1 MYLSCQLKTA
11 TATSTEIFNAN
22 QREREER
29 RITESERGRQFIRRT
44 QVEVD
49 VDADVEVEKLLK
61 CLQVTLWTLSEAT
74 DNSLYCC
81 LESSCLWTTS
91 IVCLPQISLTY
102 WLAKPASNFQ
112 HPTFVCQLR
121 SRSWSLTF
129 LLLLLLL
136 LLLLQLLLLAFCF
149 ALIALCTRISG
160 EAASRATHIKCHSVA
175 ANWHRTQ
182 PPDFA
187 IQEPNIQQKLQL
199 HLQLQL

>member
-11 TATSTEIFNAN
+11 TATEIFNAN
-22 QREREER
+22 QREER
-29 RITESERGRQFIRRT
+29 RNTESESGRQFIRRT
-44 QVEVD
+44 Q
-49 VDADVEVEKLLK
+49 VEVEKLLK

-112 HPTFVCQLR
+112 LPEIQTTFVCQLR

-136 LLLLQLLLLAFCF
+136 LAFCF
-149 ALIALCTRISG
+149 ALIALCTRISRSG
-160 EAASRATHIKCHSVA
+160 FSRDAHKVSFRSC
-175 ANWHRTQ
+175 
-182 PPDFA
+182 
-187 IQEPNIQQKLQL
+187 
-199 HLQLQL
+199 